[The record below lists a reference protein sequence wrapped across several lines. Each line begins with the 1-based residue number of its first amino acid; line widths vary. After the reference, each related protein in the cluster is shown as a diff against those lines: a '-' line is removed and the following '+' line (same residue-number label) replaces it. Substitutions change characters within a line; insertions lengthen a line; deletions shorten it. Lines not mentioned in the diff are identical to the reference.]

1 MVSVIWSVVPPDIV
15 AGLFLGAFFALIAVG
30 YSMVYGILR
39 LINFAHGDFYMVA
52 AFVSY
57 AILGA
62 ITVGTRV
69 NWGNVVWVGL
79 VTMLAGGVLAVAVE
93 RLVYRPMR
101 RAAVLSLM
109 IAALGVSQILENG
122 VLNIPQWG
130 SNYLPFPVTPPAS
143 GFDVASV
150 HYTWTQ
156 LAIVIAAFVLIVGVH
171 YLVNHTMVGTAM
183 RAVAQDR
190 PAATLMGINT
200 DRIVSLVFFLGG
212 ALAGAAAVMA
222 SLYYGQINYLMGFS
236 IGLQAFTAAVL
247 GGIGNVAGA
256 AVGGL
261 LLGIL
266 ESVGTGIFGAQWA
279 LLFAFGALVLTLW
292 LRPTGLLGER
302 VGQRV

>member
-1 MVSVIWSVVPPDIV
+1 VTWTVVIPDIV
-15 AGLFLGAFFALIAVG
+15 AGLFLGAFLALVAVG

-57 AILGA
+57 SLLAA
-62 ITVGTRV
+62 VTVGTKI
-69 NWGNVVWVGL
+69 NWGNVVWVGI
-79 VTMLAGGVLAVAVE
+79 VTMIAGGVLAVSVE

-101 RAAVLSLM
+101 RAAVLSVM
-109 IAALGVSQILENG
+109 IAALGVSQVLENG
-122 VLNIPQWG
+122 VLNIPAWG
-130 SNYLPFPVTPPAS
+130 SNYLPFPVTPPSA
-143 GFDVASV
+143 GFNVDGV

-156 LAIVIAAFVLIVGVH
+156 VVIVAIAAVLITAVWWI
-171 YLVNHTMVGTAM
+171 VNRTMLGTAM

-190 PAATLMGINT
+190 AAATLMGINT
-200 DRIVSLVFFLGG
+200 DRIISLVFFIGG
-212 ALAGAAAVMA
+212 ALAGAAAVTS
-222 SLYYGQINYLMGFS
+222 SLYYGQINYLEGFS
-236 IGLQAFTAAVL
+236 LGLQAFTAAVM

-266 ESVGTGIFGAQWA
+266 ESVGTGQFGAQWA

-302 VGQRV
+302 VAQRV

>member
-1 MVSVIWSVVPPDIV
+1 VTWNTVIPNVV
-15 AGLFLGAFFALIAVG
+15 AGLFLGSFFALIAVG

-39 LINFAHGDFYMVA
+39 LINFAHGDFYMAA

-57 AILGA
+57 SILA
-62 ITVGTRV
+62 AVTVGTKV
-69 NWGNVVWVGL
+69 NWGNVVWVGI
-79 VTMLAGGVLAVAVE
+79 VTMAAGGVLAVAVE

-122 VLNIPQWG
+122 VLNIPGWG
-130 SNYLPFPVTPPAS
+130 SNYLPFPVTPPNA
-143 GFDVASV
+143 GFDVATV
-150 HYTWTQ
+150 HYTWAQ
-156 LAIVIAAFVLIVGVH
+156 VAIVVAAAALIFGVH
-171 YLVNHTMVGTAM
+171 RIVNHTMLGTAM

-190 PAATLMGINT
+190 VAATLMGINT
-200 DRIVSLVFFLGG
+200 DRVIALVFFIGG

-256 AVGGL
+256 ALGGL

-266 ESVGTGIFGAQWA
+266 ESVGTGLFGAQWA

-292 LRPTGLLGER
+292 LRPTGILGER

>member
-1 MVSVIWSVVPPDIV
+1 MTWGVLVPDVV
-15 AGLFLGAFFALIAVG
+15 AGLFLGAFFALVAVG

-52 AFVSY
+52 AFICYSVLATVTVSS
-57 AILGA
+57 
-62 ITVGTRV
+62 RV
-69 NWGNVVWVGL
+69 NWGNVAWAGA
-79 VTMLAGGVLAVAVE
+79 VTMLAGGLVAVLVE
-93 RLVYRPMR
+93 RVVYRPMR
-101 RAAVLSLM
+101 KAAVLSLM
-109 IAALGVSQILENG
+109 IAALGVSETLENG
-122 VLNIPQWG
+122 VLNTPGWG
-130 SNYLPFPVTPPAS
+130 SNFLPFPVTPPNG
-143 GFDVASV
+143 GFDVLSV

-156 LAIVIAAFVLIVGVH
+156 LGIVVIAAALILAV
-171 YLVNHTMVGTAM
+171 YLLVNHTMLGTAM

-190 PAATLMGINT
+190 VAATLLGINV
-200 DRIVSLVFFLGG
+200 DRVISLVFFLGG

-222 SLYYGQINYLMGFS
+222 GLYFGQINYLMGFS

-266 ESVGTGIFGAQWA
+266 ESVGTGLFGAQWA
-279 LLFAFGALVLTLW
+279 LMFAFGALVLTLW

>member
-1 MVSVIWSVVPPDIV
+1 MTWSVVLPDVV
-15 AGLFLGAFFALIAVG
+15 AGLFLGAFFALVAVG

-39 LINFAHGDFYMVA
+39 LINFAHGDFYMAA

-57 AILGA
+57 SLLAA
-62 ITVGTRV
+62 VTVGTTI
-69 NWGNVVWVGL
+69 NWSNVVWVGI
-79 VTMLAGGVLAVAVE
+79 VTMLAGGVLAVSVE

-109 IAALGVSQILENG
+109 IAALGVSQVLENG
-122 VLNIPQWG
+122 VLNIRGWG
-130 SNYLPFPVTPPAS
+130 SNYLPYPVTPPNS
-143 GFDVASV
+143 GFSVATV

-156 LAIVIAAFVLIVGVH
+156 LGIVVAAIVLIGAVYWV
-171 YLVNHTMVGTAM
+171 VNHTMLGTAM

-190 PAATLMGINT
+190 VAATLMGINI
-200 DRIVSLVFFLGG
+200 DRVISLVFFIGG

-256 AVGGL
+256 AIGGMF
-261 LLGIL
+261 LGVL
-266 ESVGTGIFGAQWA
+266 ESVGTGLFGAQWA

-292 LRPTGLLGER
+292 VRPTGLLGER
-302 VGQRV
+302 QGNRV

>member
-1 MVSVIWSVVPPDIV
+1 VAWNVIVPDVV
-15 AGLFLGAFFALIAVG
+15 AGLFLGAFFALVAVG

-39 LINFAHGDFYMVA
+39 LINFAHGDIYMAA

-57 AILGA
+57 SLLAVV
-62 ITVGTRV
+62 TVGTKV
-69 NWGNVVWVGL
+69 NWGNVVWVGIL
-79 VTMLAGGVLAVAVE
+79 TMLGGGALAMSVE
-93 RLVYRPMR
+93 RIVYRPMR
-101 RAAVLSLM
+101 RAAVLSVM

-122 VLNIPQWG
+122 VLNIPGWG
-130 SNYLPFPVTPPAS
+130 SNYLAYPVTPPS
-143 GFDVASV
+143 TGFTVDAV

-156 LAIVIAAFVLIVGVH
+156 VSVVVIAAVLILAV
-171 YLVNHTMVGTAM
+171 YWIVNHTMLGTAM

-190 PAATLMGINT
+190 VAATLMGVNT
-200 DRIVSLVFFLGG
+200 DRVISLVFFIGG
-212 ALAGAAAVMA
+212 ALAGAAAVTA

-266 ESVGTGIFGAQWA
+266 ESVGTGLFGAQWA

>member
-1 MVSVIWSVVPPDIV
+1 MTWGVLVPDIV
-15 AGLFLGAFFALIAVG
+15 AGLFLGAFFALVAVG

-52 AFVSY
+52 AFICYSVLATVTVSS
-57 AILGA
+57 
-62 ITVGTRV
+62 RV
-69 NWGNVVWVGL
+69 NWGNVAWAGV
-79 VTMLAGGVLAVAVE
+79 VTMLAGGVVAVVVE
-93 RLVYRPMR
+93 RVVYRPMR
-101 RAAVLSLM
+101 KAAVLSLM
-109 IAALGVSQILENG
+109 IAALGVSETLENG
-122 VLNIPQWG
+122 VLNTPGWG
-130 SNYLPFPVTPPAS
+130 SNFLPFPVTPPNS
-143 GFDVASV
+143 GFDVLSV

-156 LAIVIAAFVLIVGVH
+156 LGIVVIAAALILAV
-171 YLVNHTMVGTAM
+171 YLLVNHTMLGTAM

-190 PAATLMGINT
+190 VAATLLGINV
-200 DRIVSLVFFLGG
+200 DRVISLVFFLGG

-222 SLYYGQINYLMGFS
+222 GLYFGQINYLMGFS

-266 ESVGTGIFGAQWA
+266 ESVGTGLFGAQWA
-279 LLFAFGALVLTLW
+279 LMFAFGALVLTLW

>member
-1 MVSVIWSVVPPDIV
+1 MDWGAVVPDIV
-15 AGLFLGAFFALIAVG
+15 AGLFLGGFFALVAVG

-57 AILGA
+57 
-62 ITVGTRV
+62 TV
-69 NWGNVVWVGL
+69 L
-79 VTMLAGGVLAVAVE
+79 ATMAAGGTLAVAVE

-109 IAALGVSQILENG
+109 IAALGVSEILENG
-122 VLNIPQWG
+122 VLNIPGWG
-130 SNYLPFPVTPPAS
+130 PNYLPYPVTPPTS

-150 HYTWTQ
+150 HYTWAQ
-156 LAIVIAAFVLIVGVH
+156 LAIVVAAALLIMAVYV
-171 YLVNHTMVGTAM
+171 LVNHTMLGTAM

-190 PAATLMGINT
+190 VAATLMGVNV
-200 DRIVSLVFFLGG
+200 DRVIASVFFIGG

-222 SLYYGQINYLMGFS
+222 SLYYGQVNYLMGFS

-256 AVGGL
+256 ALGGL

-266 ESVGTGIFGAQWA
+266 ESVGTGLFGAQWA
-279 LLFAFGALVLTLW
+279 LLFAFAALVLTLW
-292 LRPTGLLGER
+292 LRPTGILGER

>member
-1 MVSVIWSVVPPDIV
+1 MSWNVVFPDIV

-39 LINFAHGDFYMVA
+39 LINFAHGDFYMAA

-57 AILGA
+57 SILAA
-62 ITVGTRV
+62 ITVGTKV
-69 NWGNVVWVGL
+69 DWGNVAWVGI
-79 VTMLAGGVLAVAVE
+79 VTMIAGGVLAVAVE
-93 RLVYRPMR
+93 KLVYRPMR
-101 RAAVLSLM
+101 RAAILSLM

-122 VLNIPQWG
+122 VLNTPGWG
-130 SNYLPFPVTPPAS
+130 SNYLPYPVTPPS
-143 GFDVASV
+143 TGFGVAGV

-156 LAIVIAAFVLIVGVH
+156 LAIVVIAIVLIVATWWI
-171 YLVNHTMVGTAM
+171 VNRTMLGTAM

-190 PAATLMGINT
+190 GAATLMGINT
-200 DRIVSLVFFLGG
+200 DRVIELVFFIGG

-256 AVGGL
+256 AIGGL
-261 LLGIL
+261 VLGIL
-266 ESVGTGIFGAQWA
+266 ESVGTGLFGAQWA
-279 LLFAFGALVLTLW
+279 LVFAFGALVLCLW

-302 VGQRV
+302 VGQRA

>member
-1 MVSVIWSVVPPDIV
+1 MSWNVVVPDIV

-57 AILGA
+57 TLLALV
-62 ITVGTRV
+62 TVGTQV
-69 NWGNVVWVGL
+69 NWGNVIWVGV
-79 VTMLAGGVLAVAVE
+79 VTMLAAGVLAVVAE

-122 VLNIPQWG
+122 VLNTPGWG
-130 SNYLPFPVTPPAS
+130 SNYLPFPVTPPGN

-150 HYTWTQ
+150 HYTWLQ
-156 LAIVIAAFVLIVGVH
+156 VAIVLTAAVLVLAVH
-171 YLVNHTMVGTAM
+171 FIVNHTMLGTAM

-190 PAATLMGINT
+190 VAATLMGVNT
-200 DRIVSLVFFLGG
+200 DRVISLVFFIGG
-212 ALAGAAAVMA
+212 ALAGAAAVTA

-266 ESVGTGIFGAQWA
+266 ESVGTGLVGAQWA
-279 LLFAFGALVLTLW
+279 LMFAFGALVLTLW

>member
-1 MVSVIWSVVPPDIV
+1 MAWNVIVPDII
-15 AGLFLGAFFALIAVG
+15 AGLFLGAFFALVAVG

-57 AILGA
+57 TILLSVV
-62 ITVGTRV
+62 VGTKV

-79 VTMLAGGVLAVAVE
+79 VTMVAGGTLAVCVE

-122 VLNIPQWG
+122 VLNIPGWG
-130 SNYLPFPVTPPAS
+130 SNYLAYPVTPPS
-143 GFDVASV
+143 TGFTVASV

-156 LAIVIAAFVLIVGVH
+156 VAIVVTAAVLIFIV
-171 YLVNHTMVGTAM
+171 YWIVNHTMLGTAM

-190 PAATLMGINT
+190 VAATLMGINT
-200 DRIVSLVFFLGG
+200 DRVISSVFFIGG
-212 ALAGAAAVMA
+212 ALAGAAAVTS
-222 SLYYGQINYLMGFS
+222 SLYYGQINYLQGFS

-256 AVGGL
+256 ALGGL
-261 LLGIL
+261 LLGVL
-266 ESVGTGIFGAQWA
+266 ESVGTGLFGAEWA